1 MRIRLTLF
9 YSFDIIGLWKR
20 EDKEV
25 VKMSNKEYF
34 AYMDKWLEKKR
45 KELQPP
51 KTEMIKK
58 EKKRGKKNESNSNK
72 S

>member
-1 MRIRLTLF
+1 
-9 YSFDIIGLWKR
+9 
-20 EDKEV
+20 
-25 VKMSNKEYF
+25 MSNKEYF

-72 S
+72 N

>member
-1 MRIRLTLF
+1 
-9 YSFDIIGLWKR
+9 
-20 EDKEV
+20 
-25 VKMSNKEYF
+25 MSNKEYF

-51 KTEMIKK
+51 KVVAVKK
-58 EKKRGKKNESNSNK
+58 KKRRGIKNESNSNK

>member
-1 MRIRLTLF
+1 
-9 YSFDIIGLWKR
+9 
-20 EDKEV
+20 
-25 VKMSNKEYF
+25 MSNKEYF

-51 KTEMIKK
+51 EVTAIKK
-58 EKKRGKKNESNSNK
+58 KRRRWIKNESNSNK